1 MKLFEQKK
9 FLSNCSKQLV
19 TPVNLT
25 RKKFHKLFNFQD
37 WERTPKAKKLPFKE
51 VISAAIVVSYTW
63 YKSLMKLMLD
73 NGLMSLARLFHFYKC
88 IAKYHRNLEVNF
100 WVNVRFADWNFSLEL
115 LTCVLLYDSL
125 PERQCNE
132 NFNLVQL
139 F

>member
-1 MKLFEQKK
+1 MFPI
-9 FLSNCSKQLV
+9 C
-19 TPVNLT
+19 
-25 RKKFHKLFNFQD
+25 
-37 WERTPKAKKLPFKE
+37 
-51 VISAAIVVSYTW
+51 TW

-115 LTCVLLYDSL
+115 LNCLLLYESL

-132 NFNLVQL
+132 NVNLVQL
-139 F
+139 FQQITNILPVEISELL